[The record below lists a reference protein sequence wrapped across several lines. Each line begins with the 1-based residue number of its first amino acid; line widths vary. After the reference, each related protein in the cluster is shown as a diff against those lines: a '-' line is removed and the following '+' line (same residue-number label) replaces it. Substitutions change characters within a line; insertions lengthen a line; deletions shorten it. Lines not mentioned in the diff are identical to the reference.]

1 MRVLLTGATGFVGG
15 HIVEALLERGHH
27 CVALGRRPLKARPNL
42 TSIQADLLNWDSL
55 GEALKGCDAVIH
67 LVGIIRENPRRG
79 ATFEGVHIKATANLL
94 LKACKE
100 QGASRFIHM
109 SAFGASPHSRARYHR
124 TKHAAEELVK
134 ASGLEYAIF
143 RPSLILGKGSQFVK
157 DMRRMLSFPVVGV
170 LGGDYRLQP
179 VAVGDVVA
187 AFVEALE
194 GGGLLGGTWELCGPR
209 VFTLKEL
216 LQLMAEVW
224 GKRPLFLTLPP
235 APMKAAAALLDR
247 FGWFPVTKEQII
259 MLEEGNVCGHGRAF
273 EILNRAPIP
282 IEDILKLC

>member
-1 MRVLLTGATGFVGG
+1 M
-15 HIVEALLERGHH
+15 EALLERGHH

-42 TSIQADLLNWDSL
+42 TPFQGDLLQKGCL

-79 ATFEGVHIKATANLL
+79 ATFEGVHIEATANLL
-94 LKACKE
+94 EACKE
-100 QGASRFIHM
+100 QGVSRFIHM
-109 SAFGASPHSRARYHR
+109 SALGASPHSRARYHR
-124 TKHAAEELVK
+124 TKYAAEELVK
-134 ASGLEYAIF
+134 ASGLEYAVF

-187 AFVEALE
+187 AFLEALE

-209 VFTLKEL
+209 VFTLRGL

-247 FGWFPVTKEQII
+247 FGWFPVTREQIT
-259 MLEEGNVCGHGRAF
+259 MLEEGNVCGSRRAF
-273 EILNRAPIP
+273 EILNGAPIP
-282 IEDILKLC
+282 IEEVLKLC